1 MAGLASDGAAAA
13 APGGGNSD
21 GEAPSVESCTPST
34 PRKGSVDVDS
44 VSSIGICM
52 CSFSPPFSRL
62 SARKLARSM
71 RSFARSLALIARE
84 SGAHRWRPRLRYPAV
99 QAAGGSGGPIL
110 AKRWAFLRNRSGT
123 WTKTASKPLET
134 DGPDAGKPITYNR
147 IKTTRTTQT
156 APPQTAANSLSTPL
170 FVFASPRRPLRR
182 LQTAPSHLCS
192 SSPAHPPSSC

>member
-1 MAGLASDGAAAA
+1 MAAGSAGGLVAGGLPAGLSAGLSGLSDSFAVSAAGLMAGLASDGAAAA

-84 SGAHRWRPRLRYPAV
+84 SCAHRWRPRLRYPAV

-134 DGPDAGKPITYNR
+134 DGPE
-147 IKTTRTTQT
+147 
-156 APPQTAANSLSTPL
+156 SL
-170 FVFASPRRPLRR
+170 
-182 LQTAPSHLCS
+182 
-192 SSPAHPPSSC
+192 